1 MDFEA
6 FIIEH
11 AGDDTGRL
19 LLSGDRYPGIDVR
32 KAVATIEARRKI
44 RTKVPAWFQVP
55 SLEYP
60 TGLSIE
66 QCSSQATASY
76 KQRFVPEGGIVADIT
91 GGLGVDS
98 YFMSLK
104 AGQIVYHERQKPLA
118 DAAALNFNKLK
129 ANNIIVTNASEIDSS
144 RKYDLIYADPARR
157 SNTSAR
163 IYAIE
168 DCEPDIIKIKDRLL
182 DLSDRLLVKVSPM
195 VDISRAEQLF
205 PEASEFHVVSVGN
218 EVKELLIYIDRT
230 RPETSIP
237 KLYAVDIPASGGIP
251 STFVSDREQ
260 EKEAGAEYADSI
272 GAYIYQPSRALL
284 KIGAFKCLCGIFD
297 IRKLSVSTHLYTS
310 DRIVEDFPGKRFA
323 VRECFAWNKA
333 GIKKLQNEYEA
344 LDMTAVNFPLDTISL
359 RKRIGIKEGGP
370 YHLFV
375 TTLASEKICIV
386 AVLVPA
392 TAGKNGYV
400 ID

>member
-44 RTKVPAWFQVP
+44 RTKVPTWFQVP

-205 PEASEFHVVSVGN
+205 PEASEFHVVS
-218 EVKELLIYIDRT
+218 L
-230 RPETSIP
+230 
-237 KLYAVDIPASGGIP
+237 
-251 STFVSDREQ
+251 
-260 EKEAGAEYADSI
+260 
-272 GAYIYQPSRALL
+272 
-284 KIGAFKCLCGIFD
+284 
-297 IRKLSVSTHLYTS
+297 
-310 DRIVEDFPGKRFA
+310 
-323 VRECFAWNKA
+323 
-333 GIKKLQNEYEA
+333 
-344 LDMTAVNFPLDTISL
+344 
-359 RKRIGIKEGGP
+359 
-370 YHLFV
+370 
-375 TTLASEKICIV
+375 
-386 AVLVPA
+386 
-392 TAGKNGYV
+392 
-400 ID
+400 